1 MALKSNANVI
11 IIEQLT
17 ERLTALEEQTRGDV
31 LVVCA
36 PIRFGLEVVIREALE
51 GLPRRKTKLSVVLE
65 TTGGYIETV
74 HRIANT
80 LRKNYRVVD
89 FIVPNFAFSAGTVLV
104 MSGDA
109 IYMDYFSVLGPID
122 PQLPKDDKMVP
133 ALGYLEQYQRLIEKS
148 QKGQLTTA
156 ELAYLINRFDPAE
169 LYMYEQARNLS
180 ISLLKEW
187 LVKYKFK
194 NWKLTQKRK
203 LKVTKAMRVKRAE
216 EIAEQLNK
224 IDRWNSHGR
233 GIPMS
238 VLNNDLK
245 LVIDDFGRDP
255 RLNDCIKNYHRLLQ
269 NYLSTVHHQHVV
281 HTRIDFLPLSW

>member
-11 IIEQLT
+11 IVEQLT
-17 ERLTALEEQTRGDV
+17 ERLCALERITKGDAI
-31 LVVCA
+31 VVCA

-51 GLPRRKTKLSVVLE
+51 NLETKNRKLSVVLE
-65 TTGGYIETV
+65 TTGGYIEV
-74 HRIANT
+74 AQRVANT
-80 LRKNYRVVD
+80 LRHKYRVVN
-89 FIVPNFAFSAGTVLV
+89 FIVPNFAYSAGTVLA
-104 MSGDA
+104 MAGDA

-122 PQLPKDDKMVP
+122 PQLPKEDKMVP
-133 ALGYLEQYQRLIEKS
+133 ALGYLEQYRRLIEKS
-148 QKGQLTTA
+148 QNGQLTTA

-194 NWKLTQKRK
+194 NWKRTQKRK
-203 LKVTKAMRVKRAE
+203 LKVTKAMRVARAE
-216 EIAEQLNK
+216 EIATALNK

-233 GIPMS
+233 GIPMA
-238 VLNNDLK
+238 VLNKDLN
-245 LVIDDFGRDP
+245 LRIDDFGSDP
-255 RLNDCIKNYHRLLQ
+255 ELSDCIKDYHRLLS

-281 HTRIDFLPLSW
+281 QTRTDFLPLG